1 MVRYISGSFKP
12 LLPSLIGAG
21 IIRSF
26 AVMIETMQWL
36 DPEGAELRLLWA
48 LGNAPFYFMPILLA
62 YGAATTLGA
71 TPFLA
76 VTLVAPLIT
85 PDFTSLMN
93 ISETLPF
100 FDLPFHPL
108 DYGSTVVPTF
118 IIVAIFAPTE
128 RFFKRIIHQSLS
140 PVLSPLLCLL
150 TLGPLLFL
158 VVGPVG
164 NYLSNST
171 GVIIAWLISHHP
183 LIAGTFLGGSWV
195 ILVTMG
201 LHWGVII
208 PLTFIQMIHYG
219 YATLPPIIYCS
230 TYAQIGVSIGVLLR
244 SNSPRYRKLMTP
256 SIAVAILTG
265 VTDPLMQGIILR
277 NKQAVLPVIMVMGG
291 IAGALTAHFY
301 VQAMPVGTGG
311 LFSIPGLFFNSPKK
325 LTAFITLNLFT
336 LIGSA
341 LLVMRRRYD

>member
-1 MVRYISGSFKP
+1 VRYISGSFKP

-21 IIRSF
+21 ILRSF
-26 AVMIETMQWL
+26 AVMIETMHWL
-36 DPEGAELRLLWA
+36 NPEGTELRLLWA

-76 VTLVAPLIT
+76 VTLVASLIT
-85 PDFTSLMN
+85 PDFASLMTGTDN
-93 ISETLPF
+93 LTF

-108 DYGSTVVPTF
+108 EYGSTVVPTF

-128 RFFKRIIHQSLS
+128 RFLKRVIHPSLS

-150 TLGPLLFL
+150 ILGPLLFM
-158 VVGPVG
+158 VVGPLG
-164 NYLSNST
+164 NHLSNST
-171 GVIIAWLISHHP
+171 GQAVAWLINNHP
-183 LIAGTFLGGSWV
+183 FLAGAFLGGSWV

-244 SNSPRYRKLMTP
+244 ANDKSYRKLMAP
-256 SIAVAILTG
+256 SIGVAILTG

-277 NKQAVLPVIMVMGG
+277 HKQAVLPIIIIMGG
-291 IAGALTAHFY
+291 LAGAFTAHFY

-311 LFSIPGLFFNSPKK
+311 LFSIPGLFYNSPKK
-325 LTAFITLNLFT
+325 LTAFLILNLLT
-336 LIGSA
+336 IIGSA